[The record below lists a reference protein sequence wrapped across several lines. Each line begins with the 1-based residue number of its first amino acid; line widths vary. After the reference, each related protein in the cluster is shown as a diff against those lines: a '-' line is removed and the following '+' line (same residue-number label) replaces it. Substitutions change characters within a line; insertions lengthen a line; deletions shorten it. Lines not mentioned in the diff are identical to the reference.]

1 MKKILTIAVLLLT
14 ISGSLQAQTFKE
26 WFRQKKTQKEYLVQ
40 QIVALQVY
48 IGYAK
53 KGYRIAKDGL
63 NTIGGFT
70 KGEFDLHG
78 DFIHSLKKVNPEIK
92 RYAKVA
98 DIIAMQVKIV
108 QNHSRTL
115 RQLRRS
121 DALSGDELAY
131 IGRVFGRLLDD
142 CERTLDELIDLTT
155 DSSLEMKDD
164 ERMARIDRLYLDM
177 RDKYTFSQGFGNDAQ
192 MLAASRKKEL
202 MDIQT
207 SRALQDI
214 KQEQP

>member
-1 MKKILTIAVLLLT
+1 MKKIITIAVLLLAV
-14 ISGSLQAQTFKE
+14 SGSLQAQTFKE
-26 WFRQKKTQKEYLVQ
+26 WFRQKKTQKEYLIQ
-40 QIVALQVY
+40 QIAALQVY

-70 KGEFDLHG
+70 RGEFDLHG
-78 DFIHSLKKVNPEIK
+78 EFIGSLKKVNPEIK

-108 QNHSRTL
+108 QGHNRTL

-131 IGRVFGRLLDD
+131 IGRVFDRLLDD

-155 DSSLEMKDD
+155 DGRLEMKDD

-177 RDKYTFSQGFGNDAQ
+177 RDRYTFAQGFGNDAQ
-192 MLAASRKKEL
+192 MLAASRKKEQ
-202 MDIQT
+202 MDILT
-207 SRALQDI
+207 SRELQDI
-214 KQEQP
+214 KKDQP

>member
-1 MKKILTIAVLLLT
+1 
-14 ISGSLQAQTFKE
+14 
-26 WFRQKKTQKEYLVQ
+26 KKTQKEYLIQ
-40 QIVALQVY
+40 QIAALQLY

-53 KGYRIAKDGL
+53 KGYNIAKEGL

-70 KGEFDLHG
+70 RGEFDLHG
-78 DFIHSLKKVNPEIK
+78 NFIHSLKKVNPEIK
-92 RYAKVA
+92 RYTRVA

-108 QNHSRTL
+108 QGHSRTL

-155 DSSLEMKDD
+155 DGRLEMKDN
-164 ERMARIDRLYLDM
+164 ERMARIDKLYLEM
-177 RDKYTFSQGFGNDAQ
+177 QGKYTFSRGFGNDAR
-192 MLAASRKKEL
+192 MLAVSRKKER
-202 MDIQT
+202 MDILA
-207 SRALQDI
+207 SRELQDI
-214 KQEQP
+214 KQKQP

>member
-1 MKKILTIAVLLLT
+1 MKKITIIAGMLLT
-14 ISGSLQAQTFKE
+14 VSANLQAQTFKE
-26 WFRQKKTQKEYLVQ
+26 WFRQKKTQKEYLIQ
-40 QIVALQVY
+40 QIAALQLY

-53 KGYRIAKDGL
+53 KVYNIAKEGL

-70 KGEFDLHG
+70 RGEFDLHG
-78 DFIHSLKKVNPEIK
+78 NFIHSLKKVNPEIK
-92 RYAKVA
+92 RYTRVA

-108 QNHSRTL
+108 QGHSRTL

-155 DSSLEMKDD
+155 DGRLEMKDN
-164 ERMARIDRLYLDM
+164 ERMARIDKLYLEM
-177 RDKYTFSQGFGNDAQ
+177 QGKYTFSRGFGNDAR
-192 MLAASRKKEL
+192 MLAVSRKKER
-202 MDIQT
+202 MDILA
-207 SRALQDI
+207 SRELQDI
-214 KQEQP
+214 KQKQP